1 MFAVSH
7 SIRFESLLSSLLTDG
22 DSETEKEGR
31 EEGWSGIIKHIYTSC
46 NTTNPG
52 MDMPLSSGQTSV
64 HSGHTYVQT
73 QVKYFRFS
81 RKKNCQKLKNGQ
93 KVYAVKYLLKIKT
106 PSCIEFRK
114 GKSLDIKVSNLD
126 RRLSNIL
133 GPTYVHVGQTYVHVG
148 QACVQ
153 SPL

>member
-1 MFAVSH
+1 M
-7 SIRFESLLSSLLTDG
+7 
-22 DSETEKEGR
+22 
-31 EEGWSGIIKHIYTSC
+31 Y

-52 MDMPLSSGQTSV
+52 MDMPLSSGQRSV

-73 QVKYFRFS
+73 QGKYFRFS

-93 KVYAVKYLLKIKT
+93 KVDAVKYLLKIKT

-126 RRLSNIL
+126 RRMSMLDRRMSMLDRRVSNLHCSVLKVIL
-133 GPTYVHVGQTYVHVG
+133 FLQKGICFINQILHKQFFIKTVFIRNTLPIVVEAGSDIWV
-148 QACVQ
+148 CF
-153 SPL
+153 